1 MFRFAEFLILIA
13 MFWLLANL
21 IRYCFFRAS
30 RGGVIFRLSDS
41 WIKGADQEKK
51 GREEMNRKRKG
62 MVAGVVV
69 AVLVL
74 IGLLLFMMSFG
85 WVTVNPTEVAVQVN
99 KIGGT
104 VSTDPLGVGYHFYNR
119 WKTDMQKYDI
129 AVRSWPEDVEKSENR
144 KEYTLEL
151 KTKDGQ
157 KCSIDV
163 TLLVALRKNEVPE
176 LHKQIGIMWAN
187 QVLLP
192 QMRSES
198 RIVIGSYTAEELYDG
213 TVRDKVQQAITA
225 KLVLSMAKY
234 PAIDVKDSL
243 LRHLEFDPQFEKA
256 ILDKKL
262 ASQTVEINK
271 NLALAQEE
279 MAKKQEAEA
288 KGLKLQAVQAAQG
301 RAEAVKVEADASKYK
316 LEAEAQGN
324 LAKYKAEA
332 EGKRLL
338 TDAVGGGQNLV
349 ALTFAQ
355 NIPDKLQIW
364 GVPTGQNSTSLM
376 DVSGIFGN
384 MFPKPTATK

>member
-1 MFRFAEFLILIA
+1 M
-13 MFWLLANL
+13 
-21 IRYCFFRAS
+21 
-30 RGGVIFRLSDS
+30 
-41 WIKGADQEKK
+41 KGFSI
-51 GREEMNRKRKG
+51 G
-62 MVAGVVV
+62 M
-69 AVLVL
+69 AVLIV
-74 IGLLLFMMSFG
+74 IVGLFFLMTFG
-85 WVTVNPTEVAVQVN
+85 WITVDPTEVAVQVN

-104 VSTDPLGVGYHFYNR
+104 VSPEPLGVGYHFYNR
-119 WKTDMQKYDI
+119 WKTDMAKYDI
-129 AVRSWPEDVEKSENR
+129 AVRSWPEDVEKSE
-144 KEYTLEL
+144 KKTEFTLEL

-157 KCSIDV
+157 KCFIDV

-176 LHKQIGIMWAN
+176 LHKQIGATWAT

-213 TVRDKVQQAITA
+213 TVRDKVQQAITT
-225 KLVLSMAKY
+225 KLVASMAKY

-243 LRHLEFDPQFEKA
+243 LRHLEFDPSFEKA

-262 ASQTVEINK
+262 AAQTVEINK
-271 NLALAQEE
+271 NLAKAQEE

-288 KGLKLQAVQAAQG
+288 RGLKLQAVQAAEG
-301 RAEAVKVEADASKYK
+301 RAAAVKVEADAERYR
-316 LEAEAQGN
+316 LEQDAAGS

-338 TDAVGGGQNLV
+338 TEAIGGGANLV

-364 GVPTGQNSTSLM
+364 GIPTGQNNTSLM
-376 DVSGIFGN
+376 DVSGIFGG
-384 MFPKPTATK
+384 MFPKTAAAATK